1 MKSIFNKDTD
11 GVGPDG
17 AMRRPQNEGQK
28 TIEKYHPLITIEVGD
43 ISVEIVTKSKE
54 LIEYLI
60 GKNYQPYN
68 YVDGDS
74 KMHSVRSESYRY
86 DNLLF
91 APNRDRL

>member
-1 MKSIFNKDTD
+1 MKSVFNKDTD

-17 AMRRPQNEGQK
+17 AMRRPQTERQK
-28 TIEKYHPLITIEVGD
+28 TIEKYHPLITMEVGD
-43 ISVEIVTKSKE
+43 TGFEDVPKSLK

-60 GKNYQPYN
+60 GNNYQPFN

-74 KMHSVRSESYRY
+74 KMHSVRNESYRY